1 MPEIVPAIGKNIIMR
16 GGHLNIIMR
25 DGHLNIIMRDG
36 RLNIIIRDTGIG
48 MVTVI
53 AGFEGV
59 VPIRYIGVPEPNGR
73 MVIKEVV
80 TGKIAN

>member
-1 MPEIVPAIGKNIIMR
+1 
-16 GGHLNIIMR
+16 
-25 DGHLNIIMRDG
+25 MRDG

-59 VPIRYIGVPEPNGR
+59 VPIRYIGVPGPNGR
-73 MVIKEVV
+73 MFIKDMV

>member
-1 MPEIVPAIGKNIIMR
+1 MR
-16 GGHLNIIMR
+16 G
-25 DGHLNIIMRDG
+25 GHLNIIMRDG

-59 VPIRYIGVPEPNGR
+59 VPIRYIGVPEPKGR

>member
-1 MPEIVPAIGKNIIMR
+1 MN
-16 GGHLNIIMR
+16 
-25 DGHLNIIMRDG
+25 
-36 RLNIIIRDTGIG
+36 RDTGIG

-59 VPIRYIGVPEPNGR
+59 VPIRYMGVPGPNGR
-73 MVIKEVV
+73 MFIKDMV